1 LECRSCGF
9 KEHQITEMDDFE
21 AYEEKVKGLKCL
33 KCGTGNYEITEKE
46 DLIEVLVELA
56 ETAEARIEIISTH
69 IEEGEML
76 LRSFGGIAAVTK
88 YRTQ

>member
-1 LECRSCGF
+1 
-9 KEHQITEMDDFE
+9 MDDFE

>member
-1 LECRSCGF
+1 
-9 KEHQITEMDDFE
+9 
-21 AYEEKVKGLKCL
+21 
-33 KCGTGNYEITEKE
+33 
-46 DLIEVLVELA
+46 VLVKLA
-56 ETAEARIEIISTH
+56 ESAEARIEIISTH